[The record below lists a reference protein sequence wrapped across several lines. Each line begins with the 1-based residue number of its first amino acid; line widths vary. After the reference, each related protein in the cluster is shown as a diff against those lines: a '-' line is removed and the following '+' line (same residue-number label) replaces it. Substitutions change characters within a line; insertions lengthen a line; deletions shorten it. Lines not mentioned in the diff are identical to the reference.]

1 MTHCTICGAAK
12 IPPTANS
19 TQRISDEPF
28 PLRSKNLNLSRRNPS
43 ATRTVPTQKAI
54 FLMKSYPP
62 SAAVLTEVSISPT
75 GTCDVG
81 AAKTSAGSIKMTTKL
96 KKATAKLIAI
106 DFLFFFIICL
116 DLLFSLTVVCFVIST
131 SYLALSFF

>member
-12 IPPTANS
+12 IPPTANN

-28 PLRSKNLNLSRRNPS
+28 PLRSKNLNLSKKNPS

-62 SAAVLTEVSISPT
+62 SAAVFTEVSISPT
-75 GTCDVG
+75 GA
-81 AAKTSAGSIKMTTKL
+81 AAKTSAGSMKMTTKL

-106 DFLFFFIICL
+106 DFLFFSIICL
-116 DLLFSLTVVCFVIST
+116 DLLLSLTIVCFVIST